1 VDQTWNFEIVEPSS
15 RAIIVESL
23 LRSQTPLTFTA
34 GSMSAAGRVF
44 ACFGGGLVMI
54 RLDGSALDGEAAGRC
69 EIHGVPFVLR
79 GRLWRCTTNADRAT
93 RSAWAETA
101 ILTDVRI
108 YSVGSYST
116 RVHLAPADARSSL
129 ARAHLAQ
136 RFPRLVPRAQVE
148 GAELEELVRA
158 SGYLKLR
165 QLGCSIAEW
174 LRFSADFSFDY
185 VYRTDEGRVLG
196 HLSGTR
202 VYERTWLAHQL
213 ATLGGHPESGASRAM
228 LYEFM
233 SALPRLLE
241 GERGFFLAYFN
252 LQSRWHRVF
261 FKDFV
266 PWVNDPALSVVVE
279 GDCFEDTDGGANAEQ
294 LAPAASS
301 DLRDMGDL
309 SVGPVEPSELEAATA
324 LVRSQLPALMADAL
338 DFRPERLGCAA
349 LNGDPSRSRSAVAVR
364 SSRSLLGV
372 ALCESG
378 PASASLFNLLNVA
391 QLFVPDAPPDAS
403 DALLRAVLAHY
414 AERAIER
421 PLLLALPGTVSAA
434 RQPSLRFRERMGAI
448 AHGGAGLMQYESYI
462 CVQMGRF
469 FRRKERVHGPRSQA
483 QHALE

>member
-1 VDQTWNFEIVEPSS
+1 VDQQWNLEIVEPSS

-23 LRSQTPLTFTA
+23 RRSQVPLTFTA
-34 GSMSAAGRVF
+34 GSMSVAGRVF
-44 ACFGGGLVMI
+44 ACFGGALVMV
-54 RLDGSALDGEAAGRC
+54 RLDGSLLDGEAAGCC
-69 EIHGVPFVLR
+69 EIHGVAFVLE
-79 GRLWRCTTNADRAT
+79 GRLWHCTTNADRAT

-101 ILTDVRI
+101 ILSDVRI
-108 YSVGSYST
+108 FSVGSYST
-116 RVHLAPADARSSL
+116 RIHLAPADARFSL

-136 RFPRLVPRAQVE
+136 RFPRLMPRAQVD
-148 GAELEELVRA
+148 GAELEELVRT

-174 LRFSADFSFDY
+174 QLFSADFSFDY
-185 VYRTDEGRVLG
+185 VYRTHEGRVLG

-266 PWVNDPALSVVVE
+266 PWVNDPALSVLVE
-279 GDCFEDTDGGANAEQ
+279 WDCFEQIEGSAGAERVADS
-294 LAPAASS
+294 ASS
-301 DLRDMGDL
+301 DRSDIC
-309 SVGPVEPSELEAATA
+309 VGPVEPRELEASTA
-324 LVRSQLPALMADAL
+324 LVRSRLPALMSDAL
-338 DFRPERLGCAA
+338 DLRPERLGCSA
-349 LNGDPSRSRSAVAVR
+349 LNGDSSRARSAIAVR
-364 SSRSLLGV
+364 SSRALLGV

-391 QLFVPDAPPDAS
+391 QLFVPDAPPGAS

-414 AERAIER
+414 AERGIER
-421 PLLLALPGTVSAA
+421 PLLLALPGTVSPA
-434 RQPSLRFRERMGAI
+434 RQPALRFRERMGAI
-448 AHGGAGLMQYESYI
+448 AHGAAGLMQYESYI
-462 CVQMGRF
+462 RVQMGRF
-469 FRRKERVHGPRSQA
+469 FRRKARVNGPRSHA

>member
-1 VDQTWNFEIVEPSS
+1 VEQTWNFEIVEPSS

-23 LRSQTPLTFTA
+23 LRSQTPLTFTT

-44 ACFGGGLVMI
+44 ACFGDALVMI
-54 RLDGSALDGEAAGRC
+54 RLDGPPLDGETTACC
-69 EIHGVPFVLR
+69 EIHGVPFLVR
-79 GRLWRCTTNADRAT
+79 GRLWRCTTNADRTT

-101 ILTDVRI
+101 ILSDVRV
-108 YSVGSYST
+108 YSVGSDST
-116 RVHLAPADARSSL
+116 RIHLAPADARCNL

-148 GAELEELVRA
+148 GVELEELVRA

-165 QLGCSIAEW
+165 QLGCSIDEW
-174 LRFSADFSFDY
+174 QRFSADFSFDY
-185 VYRTDEGRVLG
+185 VYRTHEGRVLG

-279 GDCFEDTDGGANAEQ
+279 WDCFEQIDGVANAKR
-294 LAPAASS
+294 LTPAAPSG
-301 DLRDMGDL
+301 MGGL
-309 SVGPVEPSELEAATA
+309 CVGPVEPSELEAATA
-324 LVRSQLPALMADAL
+324 LVRAQLPALMSDAL
-338 DFRPERLGCAA
+338 DLQPERLGCAA
-349 LNGDPSRSRSAVAVR
+349 LNGDPSRSRTAIAVR

-378 PASASLFNLLNVA
+378 PTSASLFNLLNIA
-391 QLFVPDAPPDAS
+391 QLFVPDAPPGVS
-403 DALLRAVLAHY
+403 EALLRAVLAHY
-414 AERAIER
+414 AERGIER
-421 PLLLALPGTVSAA
+421 PLLLALPGTVSVA
-434 RQPSLRFRERMGAI
+434 REPALRFRERMGAI

-469 FRRKERVHGPRSQA
+469 FRRKERVHGPRSHA
-483 QHALE
+483 PHALE